1 MRDRGLSPGLVK
13 LKRGSMKT
21 RLNKLER
28 IQQERLNDP
37 HFKVLVI
44 HLMDHYLSVILGC
57 LITKCIFP
65 TLNAY
70 NRIFYSLCDS
80 GEAK

>member
-1 MRDRGLSPGLVK
+1 
-13 LKRGSMKT
+13 MKT

-37 HFKVLVI
+37 HFKVLMI

-57 LITKCIFP
+57 LISKWIFP
-65 TLNAY
+65 TLNA
-70 NRIFYSLCDS
+70 
-80 GEAK
+80 